1 MDEKSM
7 TFRLDAFDGPLDLLL
22 TLIQKNKVS
31 ITDIP
36 IAMILDQYME
46 YLHEA
51 ERMDLDIAS
60 DFIVMAAELMFIKSK
75 MLLPRDKEDDEDP
88 RKVLVDALL
97 LYQQAKRSA
106 EDLKPLYQLY
116 SGRMAKE
123 NDDVPPEKGFPLGL
137 DTALLTKAL
146 TVMAARFKQ
155 AEPEP
160 QTLVNPLIKAK
171 IVSVKKMISEV
182 LELLEKRRQASLFY
196 LLKDAESKA
205 ELIARFMGILE
216 MIKLQQVFI
225 CEEGTLSKAADGE
238 DEEEEFIPDEY
249 GGNTLTGLLMQIRL
263 NPDYKPDETA
273 ESEFDH
279 DEDEDEENG
288 DGKGSGAGNA

>member
-7 TFRLDAFDGPLDLLL
+7 TFRLDAFEGPLDLLL

-106 EDLKPLYQLY
+106 EDLKPYFD
-116 SGRMAKE
+116 
-123 NDDVPPEKGFPLGL
+123 NGF
-137 DTALLTKAL
+137 L
-146 TVMAARFKQ
+146 TVVRQQMLRD
-155 AEPEP
+155 
-160 QTLVNPLIKAK
+160 KAT
-171 IVSVKKMISEV
+171 EV
-182 LELLEKRRQASLFY
+182 VRR
-196 LLKDAESKA
+196 
-205 ELIARFMGILE
+205 
-216 MIKLQQVFI
+216 
-225 CEEGTLSKAADGE
+225 
-238 DEEEEFIPDEY
+238 
-249 GGNTLTGLLMQIRL
+249 
-263 NPDYKPDETA
+263 
-273 ESEFDH
+273 
-279 DEDEDEENG
+279 
-288 DGKGSGAGNA
+288 GANITQ